1 MTDHQPTPH
10 TEANLNQQLL
20 QAVMLA
26 FGSKITSS
34 KTECGDLSVTVSN
47 TDIAEV
53 LKGCRDLPELAF
65 NMLVD
70 ITAVDW
76 MDSKPQRF
84 ELVYQLLNI
93 AKRRRF
99 TVSVPLDEDSLEVPS
114 ATSLWSAA
122 NFLER
127 EVWDM
132 FGVRFAGH
140 PDLRRILMY
149 DEFVGHPLRKDYPV
163 QGKQPRIALRAPE
176 VENTARKMHRQ
187 DLVNIRS
194 RRGDT
199 SERGDFNRIDR

>member
-1 MTDHQPTPH
+1 MTDNQPTPN
-10 TEANLNQQLL
+10 TDANLNQQLL
-20 QAVMLA
+20 QELLVA
-26 FGSKITSS
+26 FGAKILSS
-34 KTECGDLSVTVSN
+34 NTECGDLSLTVSN
-47 TDIAEV
+47 ADIAEV

-76 MDSKPQRF
+76 MDSKPHRF

-93 AKRRRF
+93 PKRRRI
-99 TVSVPLDEDSLEVPS
+99 TVVVPLDEEGLEVPS
-114 ATSLWSAA
+114 VTGLWSAA

-132 FGVRFAGH
+132 FGVRFGGH

-194 RRGDT
+194 RRGET